1 MDLCNLEAFCLT
13 WSILQISHK
22 RVTTGDGVRAFM
34 FAGGSEPLSRPDG
47 KDNWVISNKLMR
59 GNYL

>member
-13 WSILQISHK
+13 WSTQQSSHK
-22 RVTTGDGVRAFM
+22 RVTTGDGVCAFM
-34 FAGGSEPLSRPDG
+34 VAGGSETLSRPSG
-47 KDNWVISNKLMR
+47 KDNWVISNNLMR

>member
-1 MDLCNLEAFCLT
+1 MP
-13 WSILQISHK
+13 
-22 RVTTGDGVRAFM
+22 GDGVCAFM
-34 FAGGSEPLSRPDG
+34 FAGGSEPLSRTNR